1 MKSTH
6 LSLIA
11 GAAALAA
18 ITGFASLTA
27 PQGPA
32 TTEAKAAASLPVERS
47 SLVCPAPST
56 SDLAET
62 RYTSFTPPGKDAGK
76 GPRARRARPS

>member
-11 GAAALAA
+11 GTVALAA
-18 ITGFASLTA
+18 ITGFASLNV
-27 PQGPA
+27 PEGPA
-32 TTEAKAAASLPVERS
+32 AAETATASSLPVERS

-62 RYTSFTPPGKDAGK
+62 AYTSFTPPGKGEEA
-76 GPRARRARPS
+76 ARRTTPPS